1 MTTASIQMGDEMP
14 LNDDAFVVQT
24 RLQEMFD
31 TMAPDQA
38 HILDAVIAGTPR
50 ESRQDHAEALTEAD
64 QASIIIVSGRSGRR
78 FVFDLPEVLT
88 ELNPQPLPPGPPDP
102 SRVD

>member
-1 MTTASIQMGDEMP
+1 MP
-14 LNDDAFVVQT
+14 RNEDALAVQA
-24 RLQEMFD
+24 RLQELFD

-38 HILDAVIAGTPR
+38 NILDSVIAGTPR
-50 ESRQDHAEALTEAD
+50 EILHDHAEASSEAD

-78 FVFDLPEVLT
+78 LVFDLHDVLT

-102 SRVD
+102 SRTV

>member
-1 MTTASIQMGDEMP
+1 MGDEMP
-14 LNDDAFVVQT
+14 RNNDALVVQT

-38 HILDAVIAGTPR
+38 SILDAVIAGTPR
-50 ESRQDHAEALTEAD
+50 EIRQDHAEALSEAD

-78 FVFDLPEVLT
+78 FVFDLRDVLT
-88 ELNPQPLPPGPPDP
+88 ELNPQPLPPEPPDP
-102 SRVD
+102 HRAV